1 MRAFRPTYIQSP
13 FTLSYSIAWL
23 WVSDDC
29 LSDPI
34 YGHFIQKPTSVKGQ
48 LAMFGWCLSRG
59 ECGIA
64 AVVIVS

>member
-1 MRAFRPTYIQSP
+1 MRAIQPTYIQSP

-34 YGHFIQKPTSVKGQ
+34 YGHFVQKPTSVKEQ
-48 LAMFGWCLSRG
+48 LGWCLSRG
-59 ECGIA
+59 ECGMA